1 MSRKGYCW
9 DNAVAESLFGS
20 LKKERAKKH
29 IYNNREVAVSDISDY
44 IESLLQSLSTS
55 QRSKRHE
62 PGAVR
67 SSIQTTSETSPVD
80 PGNSSSRPFQQPGR
94 RKAPEAAQSP
104 IPSVDFRPFG

>member
-44 IESLLQSLSTS
+44 IESLLS
-55 QRSKRHE
+55 RSRRHSD
-62 PGAVR
+62 PIGM
-67 SSIQTTSETSPVD
+67 SPEQ
-80 PGNSSSRPFQQPGR
+80 F
-94 RKAPEAAQSP
+94 EAA
-104 IPSVDFRPFG
+104 FKRRPRRLQ